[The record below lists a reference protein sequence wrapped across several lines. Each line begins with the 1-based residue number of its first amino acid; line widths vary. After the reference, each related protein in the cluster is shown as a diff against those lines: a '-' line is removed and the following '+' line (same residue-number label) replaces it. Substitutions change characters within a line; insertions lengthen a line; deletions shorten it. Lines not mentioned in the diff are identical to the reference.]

1 MSRQLKADLMLLAVT
16 LGWGVS
22 YILMDKALTEMGPFT
37 LNAMRFLGAF
47 AIAAVL
53 GAGRLRGVSKS
64 TVRYSFLAGVFL
76 FGTYVG
82 ATNSVLYTSLS
93 NAAFLCA
100 ISVIFVPPVEWLL
113 LRRKPRGGM
122 LFIVAM
128 CAAGIALMTLKDDF
142 SINREHLTGDLM
154 GLFCA
159 VCYGIELTVTGMA
172 VEKDDVDAFHMG
184 VFTLGW
190 CGVLMAVSAFL
201 FEKPHFP
208 GTPAVWGSVAFL
220 TVFCTGVAFIV
231 QAIAQKYTTPTHVG
245 VIFTLEPVFASVA
258 AFLIVGEVLTPR
270 GYLGA
275 ALLIA
280 ALILMELPLGRS
292 KQSGGKSD

>member
-1 MSRQLKADLMLLAVT
+1 MSGQLKADLMLLAVT

-22 YILMDKALTEMGPFT
+22 YILMDKALTELGPFT

-47 AIAAVL
+47 DIAAVL

-128 CAAGIALMTLKDDF
+128 CAAGIALM
-142 SINREHLTGDLM
+142 RESGVKIVTSEMLLFQLM
-154 GLFCA
+154 HDS
-159 VCYGIELTVTGMA
+159 
-172 VEKDDVDAFHMG
+172 KHPAFK
-184 VFTLGW
+184 TI
-190 CGVLMAVSAFL
+190 SR
-201 FEKPHFP
+201 
-208 GTPAVWGSVAFL
+208 
-220 TVFCTGVAFIV
+220 
-231 QAIAQKYTTPTHVG
+231 
-245 VIFTLEPVFASVA
+245 
-258 AFLIVGEVLTPR
+258 LIR
-270 GYLGA
+270 
-275 ALLIA
+275 
-280 ALILMELPLGRS
+280 
-292 KQSGGKSD
+292 